1 MGKAVPK
8 AIKVRAEILRGKF
21 PERFGGDFDNNK
33 KVIDALG
40 LPISK
45 FDRNMIAGFI
55 TRKTN
60 EKKVPV
66 QAVIPQVE
74 KEPAL

>member
-8 AIKVRAEILRGKF
+8 AIKVRAETLLGKF
-21 PERFGGDFDNNK
+21 PENFSGDFDRNK

-55 TRKTN
+55 TRKKN
-60 EKKVPV
+60 EKKEPV
-66 QAVIPQVE
+66 QVPIPQAE
-74 KEPAL
+74 KEQAL